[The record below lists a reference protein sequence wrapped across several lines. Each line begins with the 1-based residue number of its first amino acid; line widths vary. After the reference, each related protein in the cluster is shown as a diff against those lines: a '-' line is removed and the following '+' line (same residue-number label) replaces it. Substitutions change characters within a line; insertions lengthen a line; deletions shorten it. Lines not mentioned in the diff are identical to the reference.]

1 MKFFRLILLALICSL
16 SVVGRSTSS
25 PNVRTAYLQESGG
38 TSFGN
43 PSTMAAVPARDSSRF
58 PIQLGSRSEAVLR
71 RRMTLFVPPNSEI
84 PPFEPSPADFEPAP
98 ALVDPRPRFRG
109 ELDEEILAR
118 LCSLPIKSIKPLG
131 GGSSIKLRVTFVD
144 GSQAAVKPNQLRI
157 TRYQAEVAAFKL
169 ARTLGIM
176 SVPPSCVRTFSKEQ
190 LQANMPK
197 DLRERM
203 DQELVVDDKGNV
215 KTAVIQ
221 WVPGLRNMK
230 LEQADWWRPLLKAG
244 EPIPN
249 GKHKRVAEI
258 STLLLF
264 DYLLLNFDR
273 WSGGNTTEADG
284 EMIYIDQGASFGPDK
299 KHGHS
304 RLMLKTLRW
313 SERFPRTLAQTLFQL
328 DLPALRSDFGDL
340 VSDDEWDS
348 FLYRVE
354 HARAYLKSLKKLN
367 HKDSLF

>member
-1 MKFFRLILLALICSL
+1 MKFFRLFILSLICSL

-25 PNVRTAYLQESGG
+25 PNVRTAYLQESDG
-38 TSFGN
+38 TTGVGQ
-43 PSTMAAVPARDSSRF
+43 TTVAGLQLRGSSGMTL
-58 PIQLGSRSEAVLR
+58 QLGARSEALLR
-71 RRMTLFVPPNSEI
+71 RKQTLFVPPTSEL
-84 PPFEPSPADFEPAP
+84 PPFEPSPSDVEPP
-98 ALVDPRPRFRG
+98 PTIVDSRPRFRG
-109 ELDEEILAR
+109 EYDDEILAK
-118 LCSLPIKSIKPLG
+118 LCSLQVKTIRPLG

-144 GSQAAVKPNQLRI
+144 GSHAAVKPNQLRI
-157 TRYQAEVAAFKL
+157 TRYQAEVAAYKL
-169 ARTLGIM
+169 GRALGLGV
-176 SVPPSCVRTFSKEQ
+176 VPPSCVRTFSKEA

-221 WVPGLRNMK
+221 WVPGLRNIK
-230 LEQADWWRPLLKAG
+230 LEQADWWRPLLKHG
-244 EPIPN
+244 EPIPS

-284 EMIYIDQGASFGPDK
+284 EMVYIDQGAGFGPDK

-304 RLMLKTLRW
+304 RLMLKTLKW
-313 SERFPRTLAQTLFQL
+313 SERFPRNVAHSLFQL
-328 DLPALRSDFGDL
+328 DLPALRTDFGDL
-340 VSDDEWDS
+340 VTDDEWES

-354 HARAYLKSLKKLN
+354 HARAYLHALKKQSP
-367 HKDSLF
+367 KDSLF

>member
-1 MKFFRLILLALICSL
+1 MKFSRIFILSFICSL

-38 TSFGN
+38 
-43 PSTMAAVPARDSSRF
+43 STGLLQTAGLQLRGSTGMTG
-58 PIQLGSRSEAVLR
+58 QLGVQSEAQLR
-71 RRMTLFVPPNSEI
+71 RRLTLFVPPISEI
-84 PPFEPSPADFEPAP
+84 PPLEPPPADIEPAP
-98 ALVDPRPRFRG
+98 AMVDARPRFRG
-109 ELDEEILAR
+109 EYDDEILTK
-118 LCSLPIKSIKPLG
+118 LCSLSVKSIRPLG
-131 GGSSIKLRVTFVD
+131 GGSSIKLRVMFTD

-157 TRYQAEVAAFKL
+157 TRYQAEVAAYKL
-169 ARTLGIM
+169 AKALGL
-176 SVPPSCVRTFSKEQ
+176 SVVPPSCVRTFTKEA
-190 LQANMPK
+190 LQASMPK

-203 DQELVVDDKGNV
+203 DQELVVDEKGNV

-230 LEQADWWRPLLKAG
+230 LEQADWWRPLLKQG
-244 EPIPN
+244 EPIPS
-249 GKHKRVAEI
+249 GKHKRIAEI

-284 EMIYIDQGASFGPDK
+284 EMIYIDQGASLGPDK

-304 RLMLKTLRW
+304 RLMLKTLKW
-313 SERFPRTLAQTLFQL
+313 SERFPRGIAQSLFQL

-340 VSDDEWDS
+340 VTDDEWES

-354 HARAYLKSLKKLN
+354 HARAYIRALKKQYP
-367 HKDSLF
+367 KDALF

>member
-1 MKFFRLILLALICSL
+1 MKFFRLIILSLICSL

-25 PNVRTAYLQESGG
+25 PNVRTAYLQETDGASGLSP
-38 TSFGN
+38 T
-43 PSTMAAVPARDSSRF
+43 TMAGLQLRGSSGMTL
-58 PIQLGSRSEAVLR
+58 QLGSRSEGGLR
-71 RRMTLFVPPNSEI
+71 RRNGLFVPSLSEI
-84 PPFEPSPADFEPAP
+84 PPVEPPPTELEPP
-98 ALVDPRPRFRG
+98 PSVVDSRPRFRG
-109 ELDEEILAR
+109 ELDEAILAK
-118 LCSLPIKSIKPLG
+118 LCTLQVKTIRPLG
-131 GGSSIKLRVTFVD
+131 GGSSIKLRVTFTD

-157 TRYQAEVAAFKL
+157 TRYQAEVAAYKL
-169 ARTLGIM
+169 SRALGLGV
-176 SVPPSCVRTFSKEQ
+176 VPPSCVRTFTKEA

-203 DQELVVDDKGNV
+203 DQELVVDEKGNV

-230 LEQADWWRPLLKAG
+230 LEQADWWRPLLKHG
-244 EPIPN
+244 EPIPS

-284 EMIYIDQGASFGPDK
+284 EMIYIDQGAGFGPDK

-304 RLMLKTLRW
+304 RLMLKTLKW
-313 SERFPRTLAQTLFQL
+313 SERFPRSLAHGLFQL
-328 DLPALRSDFGDL
+328 DLPALRADFGEL
-340 VSDDEWDS
+340 ITDEEWAS
-348 FLYRVE
+348 FLYRIE
-354 HARAYLKSLKKLN
+354 HARAYLKSIKKQN
-367 HKDSLF
+367 PKDSLF

>member
-1 MKFFRLILLALICSL
+1 MKFYRLILLALTCSL

-25 PNVRTAYLQESGG
+25 PNVRTAYLQETGGASGG
-38 TSFGN
+38 
-43 PSTMAAVPARDSSRF
+43 VPATVAGLHASNSTGF
-58 PIQLGSRSEAVLR
+58 PVQLGTRSEALLR
-71 RRMTLFVPPNSEI
+71 RKLKLFVPPSSEI
-84 PPFEPSPADFEPAP
+84 PPFEPSPADVEPAP
-98 ALVDPRPRFRG
+98 TVVDPRPRFRG
-109 ELDEEILAR
+109 ELDEEALGR
-118 LCSLPIKSIKPLG
+118 LCSLPVKSMKPLG
-131 GGSSIKLRVTFVD
+131 GGSSIKLRVTLAD

-169 ARTLGIM
+169 SRALGIM
-176 SVPPSCVRTFSKEQ
+176 SVPPSCVRTFTKEQ

-203 DQELVVDDKGNV
+203 DQELIVDEKGNV
-215 KTAVIQ
+215 KTAIIQ

-284 EMIYIDQGASFGPDK
+284 EMIFIDQGASFGPDK
-299 KHGHS
+299 RHGHS
-304 RLMLKTLRW
+304 RLMLKTLKW
-313 SERFPRTLAQTLFQL
+313 SERFPRAVAQSLFQL
-328 DLPALRSDFGDL
+328 DLPALRSDMGEL
-340 VSDDEWDS
+340 VTDDEWES

-354 HARAYLKSLKKLN
+354 HARAYLKSLKKSN
-367 HKDSLF
+367 PKDSLF